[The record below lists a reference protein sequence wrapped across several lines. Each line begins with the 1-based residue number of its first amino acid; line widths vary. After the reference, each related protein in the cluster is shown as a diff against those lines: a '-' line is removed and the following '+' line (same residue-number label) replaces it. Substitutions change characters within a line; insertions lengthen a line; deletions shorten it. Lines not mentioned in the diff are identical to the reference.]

1 MNARRSGS
9 SYPRG
14 MAVLVAGAFFMEI
27 LDATIIGPAIPSIAE
42 SFRVDPV
49 DVNVAISAY
58 LVTVAVLIPASGWVA
73 DRLGPRRVFLTAIV
87 LFTIASV
94 GCAASISLPMLVAM
108 RILQGVGGAMMVP
121 VGRLAV
127 LRSSDRS
134 DLVRTIAVL
143 TWPALLAPVVAPAIG
158 GAIATFWPWQWIF
171 VVNIPVGIIG
181 FALSLKLFRGDRAL
195 DPSPLD
201 WQGLTVLGAAI
212 ASALIA
218 LEGIRLT
225 GTDWPHVVTGAV
237 GAAILFVVATIHLR
251 RSPHP
256 LVDLRVLRTPTLRIS
271 VSAGA
276 LYRLVLT
283 AVPFLLPLQFQL
295 TFGWTPLSAGI
306 AVAALFGGNI
316 AIKPVTTPLMR
327 RFGIR
332 RLLLGNAVLSAAWF
346 GLLAAVGPDTPIPV
360 IVGILFISG
369 AFRSIGFTAYNS
381 LAFADVESNELT
393 HANTLNA
400 AVQELAAGVGIA
412 LAALAVALFTPLASA
427 GGHGASSAYSWTYL
441 VLGMVT
447 LLTAVET
454 LRLPS
459 DAGILVTRPTTAGSD
474 R

>member
-1 MNARRSGS
+1 
-9 SYPRG
+9 
-14 MAVLVAGAFFMEI
+14 MALLVAGAFFMEI
-27 LDATIIGPAIPSIAE
+27 LDATIIGPAIPSIAR

-73 DRLGPRRVFLTAIV
+73 DRLGPRRVFLTAIA
-87 LFTIASV
+87 LFTVASV

-108 RILQGVGGAMMVP
+108 RVLQGVGGAMMVP

-127 LRSSDRS
+127 LRSSAKN
-134 DLVRTIAVL
+134 DLVRAIAVL
-143 TWPALLAPVVAPAIG
+143 TWPALLAPVIAPAIG
-158 GAIATFWPWQWIF
+158 GAVATFWSWQWIF
-171 VVNIPVGIIG
+171 VVNIPIGIVG
-181 FALSLKLFRGDRAL
+181 FALSLKLFHGNRVL
-195 DPSPLD
+195 DSSPLD

-212 ASALIA
+212 AAALIA

-225 GTDWPHVVTGAV
+225 GTDWRYVVIGAV
-237 GAAILFVVATIHLR
+237 GAVTLFVVATIHLR

-295 TFGWTPLSAGI
+295 AFGWTPLSAGLM
-306 AVAALFGGNI
+306 VAALFGGNI
-316 AIKPVTTPLMR
+316 AIKPATTPLMR

-332 RLLLGNAVLSAAWF
+332 RLLLGNAVLSAGWF
-346 GLLAAVGPDTPIPV
+346 GLLAAVRPDTPV
-360 IVGILFISG
+360 WAIVGILFVSG

-381 LAFADVESNELT
+381 LAFADIKSTELT

-412 LAALAVALFTPLASA
+412 VAALAIVLLTPLASA
-427 GGHGASSAYSWTYL
+427 GGYGTSSAYSWTYL
-441 VLGMVT
+441 ILGMIT

-459 DAGILVTRPTTAGSD
+459 DAGVLVTRPVTARGN

>member
-1 MNARRSGS
+1 
-9 SYPRG
+9 
-14 MAVLVAGAFFMEI
+14 MALLVAGAFFMEI

-87 LFTIASV
+87 LFTVASV
-94 GCAASISLPMLVAM
+94 GCAASTSLPMLVAM
-108 RILQGVGGAMMVP
+108 R
-121 VGRLAV
+121 V
-127 LRSSDRS
+127 LRSSAKN
-134 DLVRTIAVL
+134 DLVRAIAVL
-143 TWPALLAPVVAPAIG
+143 TWPALLAPVIAPAIG
-158 GAIATFWPWQWIF
+158 GAVATFWSWQWIF
-171 VVNIPVGIIG
+171 AVNIPIGIVG
-181 FALSLKLFRGDRAL
+181 FALSLKLFHGDRAL

-212 ASALIA
+212 AVALIA

-225 GTDWPHVVTGAV
+225 GTDWPYVATGAV
-237 GAAILFVVATIHLR
+237 CAVTLFVVATIHLR

-295 TFGWTPLSAGI
+295 TFGWTPLSAGM

-316 AIKPVTTPLMR
+316 AIKPATTPLMR

-332 RLLLGNAVLSAAWF
+332 RLLLGNALLSAAWF
-346 GLLAAVGPDTPIPV
+346 GLLAAVGPGTPV
-360 IVGILFISG
+360 WAIVGILFVSG
-369 AFRSIGFTAYNS
+369 AFRSVGFTAYNS
-381 LAFADVESNELT
+381 LAFADIKSTELT

-412 LAALAVALFTPLASA
+412 VAALAVALFTPLASA
-427 GGHGASSAYSWTYL
+427 GGYGASSAYSWTYL
-441 VLGMVT
+441 VLGMLT

-459 DAGILVTRPTTAGSD
+459 DAGVVVTHPLTVRGN

>member
-1 MNARRSGS
+1 
-9 SYPRG
+9 
-14 MAVLVAGAFFMEI
+14 MALLVAGAFFMEI

-87 LFTIASV
+87 LFTVASV
-94 GCAASISLPMLVAM
+94 GCAASTSLPMLVAM
-108 RILQGVGGAMMVP
+108 RVLQGVGGAMMVP

-127 LRSSDRS
+127 LRSSAKN
-134 DLVRTIAVL
+134 DLVRAIAVL
-143 TWPALLAPVVAPAIG
+143 TWPALLAPVIAPAIG
-158 GAIATFWPWQWIF
+158 GAVATFWSWQWIF
-171 VVNIPVGIIG
+171 AVNIPIGIVG
-181 FALSLKLFRGDRAL
+181 FALSLKLFHGDRAL

-212 ASALIA
+212 AVALIA

-225 GTDWPHVVTGAV
+225 GTDWPYVATGAV
-237 GAAILFVVATIHLR
+237 CAVTLFVVATIHLR

-295 TFGWTPLSAGI
+295 TFGWTPLSAGM

-316 AIKPVTTPLMR
+316 AIKPATTPLMR

-332 RLLLGNAVLSAAWF
+332 RLLLGNALLSAAWF
-346 GLLAAVGPDTPIPV
+346 GLLAAVGPGTPV
-360 IVGILFISG
+360 WAIVGILFVSG
-369 AFRSIGFTAYNS
+369 AFRSVGFTAYNS
-381 LAFADVESNELT
+381 LAFADIKSTELT

-412 LAALAVALFTPLASA
+412 VAALAVALFTPLASA
-427 GGHGASSAYSWTYL
+427 GGYGASSAYSWTYL
-441 VLGMVT
+441 VLGMLT

-459 DAGILVTRPTTAGSD
+459 DAGVVVTHPLTVRGN

>member
-1 MNARRSGS
+1 
-9 SYPRG
+9 
-14 MAVLVAGAFFMEI
+14 MALLVAGAFFMEI
-27 LDATIIGPAIPSIAE
+27 LDATIIGPAIPSIAR

-73 DRLGPRRVFLTAIV
+73 DRLGPRRVFLTAIA
-87 LFTIASV
+87 LFTVASV

-108 RILQGVGGAMMVP
+108 RVLQGVGGAMMVP

-127 LRSSDRS
+127 LRSSAKN
-134 DLVRTIAVL
+134 DLVRAIAVL
-143 TWPALLAPVVAPAIG
+143 TWPALLAPVIAPAIG
-158 GAIATFWPWQWIF
+158 GAVATFWSWQWIF
-171 VVNIPVGIIG
+171 VVNIPIGIVG
-181 FALSLKLFRGDRAL
+181 FALSLKLFHGNRVL
-195 DPSPLD
+195 DSSPLD

-212 ASALIA
+212 AAALIA

-225 GTDWPHVVTGAV
+225 GTDWRYVVIGAV
-237 GAAILFVVATIHLR
+237 GAVTLFVVATIHLR

-295 TFGWTPLSAGI
+295 AFGWTPLSAGLM
-306 AVAALFGGNI
+306 VAALFGGNI
-316 AIKPVTTPLMR
+316 AIKPATTPLMR

-332 RLLLGNAVLSAAWF
+332 RLLLGNAVLSAGWF
-346 GLLAAVGPDTPIPV
+346 GLLAAVRPDTPVWAIA
-360 IVGILFISG
+360 GILFVSG

-381 LAFADVESNELT
+381 LAFADIKSTELT

-412 LAALAVALFTPLASA
+412 VAALAIVLLTPLASA
-427 GGHGASSAYSWTYL
+427 GGYGTSSAYSWTYL
-441 VLGMVT
+441 ILGMIT

-459 DAGILVTRPTTAGSD
+459 DAGVLVTRPVTARGN

>member
-1 MNARRSGS
+1 
-9 SYPRG
+9 
-14 MAVLVAGAFFMEI
+14 MALLVAGAFFMEI
-27 LDATIIGPAIPSIAE
+27 LDATIIGPAIPSIAR

-73 DRLGPRRVFLTAIV
+73 DRLGPRRVFLTAIA
-87 LFTIASV
+87 LFTVASV

-108 RILQGVGGAMMVP
+108 RVLQGVGGAMMVP

-127 LRSSDRS
+127 LRSSAKN
-134 DLVRTIAVL
+134 DLVRAIAVL
-143 TWPALLAPVVAPAIG
+143 TWPALLAPVIAPAIG
-158 GAIATFWPWQWIF
+158 GAVATFWSWQWIF
-171 VVNIPVGIIG
+171 VVNIPIGIVG
-181 FALSLKLFRGDRAL
+181 FALSLKLFHGNRVL
-195 DPSPLD
+195 DSSPLD

-212 ASALIA
+212 AAALIA
-218 LEGIRLT
+218 LEGVRLT
-225 GTDWPHVVTGAV
+225 GTDWRYVVIGAV
-237 GAAILFVVATIHLR
+237 GAVTLFVVATIHLR

-295 TFGWTPLSAGI
+295 AFGWTPLSAGLM
-306 AVAALFGGNI
+306 VAALFGGNI
-316 AIKPVTTPLMR
+316 AIKPATTPLMR

-332 RLLLGNAVLSAAWF
+332 RLLLGNAVLSAGWF
-346 GLLAAVGPDTPIPV
+346 GLLAAVRPDTPV
-360 IVGILFISG
+360 WAIVGILFVSG

-381 LAFADVESNELT
+381 LAFADIKSTELT

-412 LAALAVALFTPLASA
+412 VAALAIVLLTPLASA
-427 GGHGASSAYSWTYL
+427 GGYGTSSAYSWTYL
-441 VLGMVT
+441 ILGMIT

-454 LRLPS
+454 LRLHS
-459 DAGILVTRPTTAGSD
+459 DAGVLVTRPVTARGN

>member
-1 MNARRSGS
+1 
-9 SYPRG
+9 
-14 MAVLVAGAFFMEI
+14 MALLVAGAFFMEI

-49 DVNVAISAY
+49 DVNVAMSAY
-58 LVTVAVLIPASGWVA
+58 LVTVAILIPASGWIA
-73 DRLGPRRVFLTAIV
+73 DRLGPRRVFLTAIAV
-87 LFTIASV
+87 FTIASV
-94 GCAASISLPMLVAM
+94 GCAASTSLPMLVAM
-108 RILQGVGGAMMVP
+108 RVLQGAGGAMMVP

-127 LRSSDRS
+127 LRSSDKG
-134 DLVRTIAVL
+134 DLVRAIALL
-143 TWPALLAPVVAPAIG
+143 TWPALLAPVIAPAIG
-158 GAIATFWPWQWIF
+158 GAITTFWSWQWIF

-181 FALSLKLFRGDRAL
+181 FVVSLRLFRGDRLL
-195 DPSPLD
+195 DSSPLD
-201 WQGLTVLGAAI
+201 WKGLTVLGAAI
-212 ASALIA
+212 AAALIA

-225 GTDWPHVVTGAV
+225 GTDWRYVVIGAV
-237 GAAILFVVATIHLR
+237 GAMTLFVVATIHFR

-295 TFGWTPLSAGI
+295 TFGWTPLSAGLM
-306 AVAALFGGNI
+306 VAALFGGNI
-316 AIKPVTTPLMR
+316 AIKPATTSLMR

-332 RLLLGNAVLSAAWF
+332 RLLLGNALLSAGWF
-346 GLLAAVGPDTPIPV
+346 GLLAAVGPDTPV
-360 IVGILFISG
+360 WAIVGVLFVSG
-369 AFRSIGFTAYNS
+369 VFRSIGFTAYNS
-381 LAFADVESNELT
+381 LAFADVKSNELT

-412 LAALAVALFTPLASA
+412 VAALAVALFTPLASA

-441 VLGMVT
+441 VLGMLT

-459 DAGILVTRPTTAGSD
+459 DAGMLVTHPAIAR
-474 R
+474 RHR

>member
-1 MNARRSGS
+1 
-9 SYPRG
+9 
-14 MAVLVAGAFFMEI
+14 MALLVAGAFFMEI

-49 DVNVAISAY
+49 DVNVAMSAY
-58 LVTVAVLIPASGWVA
+58 LVTVAVLIPASGWIA
-73 DRLGPRRVFLTAIV
+73 DRLGPRRVFLTAIAV
-87 LFTIASV
+87 FTIASV
-94 GCAASISLPMLVAM
+94 GCAASTSLPMLVAM
-108 RILQGVGGAMMVP
+108 RVLQGAGGAMMVP

-127 LRSSDRS
+127 LRSSDKG
-134 DLVRTIAVL
+134 DLVRTIALL
-143 TWPALLAPVVAPAIG
+143 TWPALLAPVIAPAIG
-158 GAIATFWPWQWIF
+158 GAITTFWSWQWIF

-181 FALSLKLFRGDRAL
+181 FVVSLRLFRGDRLL
-195 DPSPLD
+195 DSSPLD
-201 WQGLTVLGAAI
+201 WKGLTVLGAAI
-212 ASALIA
+212 AAALIA

-225 GTDWPHVVTGAV
+225 GTDWRYVAIGAV
-237 GAAILFVVATIHLR
+237 GAMTLFVVATIHFR

-295 TFGWTPLSAGI
+295 TFGWTPLSAGLM
-306 AVAALFGGNI
+306 VAALFGGNI
-316 AIKPVTTPLMR
+316 AIKPATTSLMR

-332 RLLLGNAVLSAAWF
+332 RLLLGNALLSAGWF
-346 GLLAAVGPDTPIPV
+346 GLLAAVGPDTPV
-360 IVGILFISG
+360 WAIVGVLFVSG
-369 AFRSIGFTAYNS
+369 VFRSIGFTAYNS
-381 LAFADVESNELT
+381 LAFADVKTSELT

-412 LAALAVALFTPLASA
+412 VAALAVALFTPLASA

-441 VLGMVT
+441 VLGMLT

-459 DAGILVTRPTTAGSD
+459 DAGMLVTHPAIAR
-474 R
+474 RHR

>member
-1 MNARRSGS
+1 
-9 SYPRG
+9 
-14 MAVLVAGAFFMEI
+14 
-27 LDATIIGPAIPSIAE
+27 
-42 SFRVDPV
+42 
-49 DVNVAISAY
+49 
-58 LVTVAVLIPASGWVA
+58 
-73 DRLGPRRVFLTAIV
+73 
-87 LFTIASV
+87 LFTVASV

-108 RILQGVGGAMMVP
+108 RVLQGVGGAMMVP

-127 LRSSDRS
+127 LRSSAKN
-134 DLVRTIAVL
+134 DLVRAIAVL
-143 TWPALLAPVVAPAIG
+143 TWPALLAPVIAPAIG
-158 GAIATFWPWQWIF
+158 GAVATFWSWQWIF
-171 VVNIPVGIIG
+171 VVNIPIGIVG
-181 FALSLKLFRGDRAL
+181 FALSLKLFHGNRVL
-195 DPSPLD
+195 DSSPLD

-212 ASALIA
+212 AAALIA

-225 GTDWPHVVTGAV
+225 GTDWRYVVIGAV
-237 GAAILFVVATIHLR
+237 GAVTLFVVATIHLR

-295 TFGWTPLSAGI
+295 AFGWTPLSAGLM
-306 AVAALFGGNI
+306 VAALFGGNI
-316 AIKPVTTPLMR
+316 AIKPATTPLMR

-332 RLLLGNAVLSAAWF
+332 RLLLGNAVLSAGWF
-346 GLLAAVGPDTPIPV
+346 GLLAAVRPDTPV
-360 IVGILFISG
+360 WAIVGILFVSG

-381 LAFADVESNELT
+381 LAFADIKSTELT

-412 LAALAVALFTPLASA
+412 VAALAIVLLTPLASA
-427 GGHGASSAYSWTYL
+427 GGYGTSSAYSWTYL
-441 VLGMVT
+441 ILGMIT

-459 DAGILVTRPTTAGSD
+459 DAGVLVTRPVTARGN